1 MCKRK
6 RWRQELLNLNR
17 LNNNKGCGIRF
28 LLNAVA
34 FSFVAGAVREN
45 YRLVASTDPQSISEK
60 SRLLG
65 CGKGGVRKF

>member
-28 LLNAVA
+28 LLDAVA

-45 YRLVASTDPQSISEK
+45 YRLVATTAPQASSEK